1 MTARRLEEGRP
12 NDEASCQV
20 EKVLQDGKGI
30 QGAQVPP
37 QGDHSPNVERG
48 NEVPIMS
55 KREIRD
61 TLLAIAQ
68 VVTTQINLSMVLK
81 VNVMEITMT
90 SRLRDFVR
98 LNPLIFLVSKVE

>member
-1 MTARRLEEGRP
+1 MNKETP
-12 NDEASCQV
+12 PHV
-20 EKVLQDGKGI
+20 EQVLQGGQGVK
-30 QGAQVPP
+30 GAQVPP
-37 QGDHSPNVERG
+37 QGYHSPNEEGG

-90 SRLRDFVR
+90 SRLRDFVG
-98 LNPLIFLVSKVE
+98 LNPLIFLVSKAE